1 MERIFKKSIIVTVAI
16 LLFSGCMSTTGEKI
30 NQYFEENHYTS
41 CYNDTQED
49 DTIFI
54 HVSNRKNGFSI
65 TIVNGEVESAWFSR
79 IEGRSSYRSVLYN
92 SDPNSDWSEESE
104 SEISKKAKDEFLND
118 SGFDVEDLTAYF
130 QDIYDT
136 TYMNGD
142 MAYCPDVYEESRK
155 NIEYRSGQYYYE
167 EVDETITITDFDGT
181 MSRAIIPESLDGK
194 PVTGIGWNTFY
205 QRTHLTQIE
214 IPDTVKTIEG
224 SAFYRCYSLG
234 SIVIPK
240 SVENIDG
247 SAFFRCIRL
256 TSIEVDPLNPNFI
269 SIDGVLFDKEMKRL
283 IAYPEG
289 SNTRRYYV
297 PDGVEEIEAAFG
309 YHPYNLEELYIPDSV
324 VKFPEYNIFIF
335 PDDIILR
342 VKEGSLA
349 EQYAMEYNLNYIYY

>member
-1 MERIFKKSIIVTVAI
+1 M
-16 LLFSGCMSTTGEKI
+16 
-30 NQYFEENHYTS
+30 
-41 CYNDTQED
+41 
-49 DTIFI
+49 
-54 HVSNRKNGFSI
+54 
-65 TIVNGEVESAWFSR
+65 
-79 IEGRSSYRSVLYN
+79 
-92 SDPNSDWSEESE
+92 
-104 SEISKKAKDEFLND
+104 
-118 SGFDVEDLTAYF
+118 
-130 QDIYDT
+130 
-136 TYMNGD
+136 
-142 MAYCPDVYEESRK
+142 
-155 NIEYRSGQYYYE
+155 
-167 EVDETITITDFDGT
+167 ITDFDGI
-181 MSRAIIPESLDGK
+181 MSKAIIPESLDGK
-194 PVTGIGWNTFY
+194 PVTEIGWNAFY

-214 IPDTVKTIEG
+214 IPDMVKIIEG

-309 YHPYNLEELYIPDSV
+309 YHPYNLEELYIPASV

-342 VKEGSLA
+342 VKEGSFA
-349 EQYAMEYNLNYIYY
+349 EQYAIEFNLNYIYY